1 MIPQFGLLSHVS
13 SLRLS
18 SGHSGLVLTLS
29 TNYAAHASLSSPC
42 LLVVDVSL
50 WATSP
55 LTAVVRC
62 MFCFV
67 LFCFFFHLCCHL
79 RFQNPL
85 QTCLW
90 EVSYCLETSPSRL
103 PPQDESLSLTFLCLL
118 LSFIFCPTSFHRE
131 WAVFLDAWSLLPAF
145 RRSFFVE
152 VAQHSDELFMNLLGR
167 KWYPCPIPLPSWAS
181 LYTLNSVSPQS
192 LYDSL
197 LSWQT
202 FNSTSDFIS
211 FTSSLYLC
219 CWLCIGKKERN
230 KKPNLELWFSF
241 KFMISF
247 FFQQQIKH
255 LSCIHIHLCYL
266 TS

>member
-1 MIPQFGLLSHVS
+1 MYNKESIFGDGTCSSICGASWVFCPKGHWDHWLLRPQAVPFRSCQRSLWWCYPCVPLG
-13 SLRLS
+13 SLRTRKGPRGVRVSHILS
-18 SGHSGLVLTLS
+18 R
-29 TNYAAHASLSSPC
+29 SP
-42 LLVVDVSL
+42 
-50 WATSP
+50 
-55 LTAVVRC
+55 
-62 MFCFV
+62 
-67 LFCFFFHLCCHL
+67 
-79 RFQNPL
+79 
-85 QTCLW
+85 
-90 EVSYCLETSPSRL
+90 
-103 PPQDESLSLTFLCLL
+103 
-118 LSFIFCPTSFHRE
+118 
-131 WAVFLDAWSLLPAF
+131 
-145 RRSFFVE
+145 
-152 VAQHSDELFMNLLGR
+152 
-167 KWYPCPIPLPSWAS
+167 
-181 LYTLNSVSPQS
+181 LNSVSPQS